1 MRDALNTFS
10 PPTLFSLRLH
20 FYRSVLIGE
29 REEKRIH
36 VLHNNVKAFTS
47 MSDLAR
53 GKKAK
58 SESHNPNGDDDN
70 IAKLL
75 QLAEIFPD
83 KPIDELKT
91 SLDDAA
97 GDLELTVSLVLSGSD
112 SVHREQLTKDVQPK
126 VTTDN
131 GTNPVEDNLLE
142 LYSMFPDIDT
152 RVITSYYNSEGNSLY
167 NTICDLLSYEMLSVE
182 DKGEQQLL
190 EERLAELRTKQS
202 TKNSWSLFREHVS
215 LILKYTQVDERTA
228 RQYYYKHFFHPIPT
242 IVAIIHEQKRVKAID
257 RNVTVNETKTKTKNR
272 AKHNFS
278 RVQSQRG
285 FAYTR
290 GHIPLRYTATAT
302 TTSSSSTVKNHHSQT
317 SPVTTKPGNVES
329 KQLYVYSD
337 SDPKLKAL
345 RELVR
350 SSPNLSGINPA
361 FLRDALTYY
370 RGDTEKTLD
379 LCCLLAEQNGIKYS
393 FLFDTPDGVGHRL
406 EEHTHS
412 NLTVTTSRPPTPST
426 PSKGSKHG
434 KTAETLGIS
443 KHREAIVSNERQL
456 RDLFNTY
463 KLDFHGYL
471 PQEAESILRL
481 ALERWWNEEI
491 MLRERNTIRLNL
503 IEVRFV
509 QPLIVITGRGIHSVG
524 GVSKVRIQVKKLLEN
539 EMFVFDERPS
549 FFTVYGKKSY

>member
-1 MRDALNTFS
+1 MGDALNTFS
-10 PPTLFSLRLH
+10 PPSLFSLRLR
-20 FYRSVLIGE
+20 FCRSVLIGE

-97 GDLELTVSLVLSGSD
+97 GDLELTISLVLSGSD

-167 NTICDLLSYEMLSVE
+167 KTICDLLSYEMLSVE

-190 EERLAELRTKQS
+190 ERRLAELRTKQS

-228 RQYYYKHFFHPIPT
+228 RQYY
-242 IVAIIHEQKRVKAID
+242 
-257 RNVTVNETKTKTKNR
+257 
-272 AKHNFS
+272 
-278 RVQSQRG
+278 
-285 FAYTR
+285 
-290 GHIPLRYTATAT
+290 
-302 TTSSSSTVKNHHSQT
+302 
-317 SPVTTKPGNVES
+317 
-329 KQLYVYSD
+329 
-337 SDPKLKAL
+337 
-345 RELVR
+345 
-350 SSPNLSGINPA
+350 
-361 FLRDALTYY
+361 
-370 RGDTEKTLD
+370 
-379 LCCLLAEQNGIKYS
+379 
-393 FLFDTPDGVGHRL
+393 
-406 EEHTHS
+406 
-412 NLTVTTSRPPTPST
+412 
-426 PSKGSKHG
+426 
-434 KTAETLGIS
+434 
-443 KHREAIVSNERQL
+443 
-456 RDLFNTY
+456 
-463 KLDFHGYL
+463 
-471 PQEAESILRL
+471 
-481 ALERWWNEEI
+481 
-491 MLRERNTIRLNL
+491 
-503 IEVRFV
+503 
-509 QPLIVITGRGIHSVG
+509 
-524 GVSKVRIQVKKLLEN
+524 
-539 EMFVFDERPS
+539 
-549 FFTVYGKKSY
+549 